1 MFRTYFASLFRLA
14 PVIILLLLI
23 VFAVCVILFAD
34 LLTINGVTPFQNLTV
49 RLLVGITPIVLF
61 FVFTFLRHVL
71 TRRAN
76 AKLINSMLANDELV
90 SMGGDMSADEV
101 ELIRERFE
109 SALKTLRDN
118 PVEGAGSKNYLFEL
132 PWYIII
138 GPPGTGKT
146 TILRNSGLDFPLAE
160 GGHEAI
166 QGVGGTRNCDWWI
179 SNEAVLIDTAG
190 RYTTQDVNQ
199 GIDSAAWSGF
209 LELLL
214 KHRQRRP
221 INGVLLAVSIE
232 EVALA
237 SEAER
242 KQQAE
247 ILRQRLRELH
257 RAFGLRLPV
266 YLMFTKC
273 DLIAG
278 FDEYFDTLREAE
290 RQQVWGVT
298 FPYDSQQ
305 VTVGPSFE
313 AGFVDLVA
321 RIERHLP
328 EKLAE
333 ERNNGRRCRIFG
345 FPHEFGSLGNVL
357 RDFVTD
363 VFRGTRYEAQPLLR
377 GVYFTSG
384 TQEGTPFDRLLGAM
398 GRSFSLAASQQPAL
412 SGQSKAY
419 FIKKLLTD
427 IVFPE
432 QNLVGKNRRLERR
445 LAAVYGGALAAL
457 MALVFGLIVYW
468 WAGYNH
474 AVSIA
479 ETTTKN
485 ADRVRLMKTEAD
497 RNRSLVNLLPTL
509 DAAEKMRDEISQ
521 ESNWLSSPFLF
532 GLNAQEVLYPPANRT
547 YDNLLSEY
555 LLPSIESKL
564 EAQIQLISTASTS
577 DNSLL
582 RDQLETYLMLTTGQN
597 YNASK
602 VRNALRAQNE
612 SAFVLNPEDRAQMQQ
627 HMNNLMQLLPI
638 QSALSPSELP
648 ILQQARNRIQNA
660 PQATDIYNRMVQDA
674 AQRYQLPPINIV
686 RTLGSTTLYVD
697 TANAGGRSI
706 IPGLYTKNGFYNFFL
721 ERLPEYIRDSMG
733 SDWVMGNSVNRTTYN
748 QVANK
753 IVKQYTDDYIKVWK
767 EGTAHIRVVDIGS
780 LGRAQTVLEQLSAP
794 SSPLTN
800 ILNILRDNTQLPLP
814 GDQPSQAGQA
824 GAAAANAAAGAAAG
838 AAGSAG
844 AQAAGPVSGLV
855 ASAQQASAK
864 AAVEAAFGDSPW
876 PGVAI
881 EDAFR
886 PMNNLVDPNSANSL
900 DKVQQLFGDLYGNIA
915 GINSAPD
922 PNKAAFDAV
931 KKRVQDPQSDS
942 FSALQAEAATKPEPV
957 RSLVLSI
964 VTNTRGLL
972 NKSAYV
978 FINRTWQN
986 EVVPSC
992 TSIMAQRYPFFQDSE
1007 DDIALQDFTDLL
1019 GPAGVVDKFF
1029 SDYVS
1034 PFVNVRGRQL
1044 VEIDNLG
1051 SNLGL
1056 SQEGLAQLATAQ
1068 TIRDAFFPKGASSP
1082 EAKFT
1087 IRPTLLDPG
1096 ALKSTLK
1103 IDDTTITYRHGPVRG
1118 TDFSWPSQA
1127 DGSSAQL
1134 SITLLDNSTS
1144 TEKTS
1149 GTWAIFRLLTKSGLS
1164 AVRGRDQF
1172 EFGITKDKVTANFA
1186 LNAGS
1191 ITNPFNLGLYT
1202 AFRCPP
1208 SL

>member
-1 MFRTYFASLFRLA
+1 MFRTYFASLLRPASL
-14 PVIILLLLI
+14 IILFFLILVSVVVLVWGGLLTVAGFTPFENTAPRVILAAVLLL
-23 VFAVCVILFAD
+23 
-34 LLTINGVTPFQNLTV
+34 G
-49 RLLVGITPIVLF
+49 F
-61 FVFTFLRHVL
+61 FLITFLRHLL

-109 SALKTLRDN
+109 SALTTLRDN
-118 PVEGAGSKNYLFEL
+118 PVEGSGSKNYLFEL

-179 SNEAVLIDTAG
+179 SNESVLIDTAG

-298 FPYDSQQ
+298 FPYDEKQ
-305 VTVGPSFE
+305 VTVGPAFE
-313 AGFVDLVA
+313 TGFVDLMA
-321 RIERHLP
+321 RLERHLP

-345 FPHEFGSLGNVL
+345 FPHEFGSLGTVL
-357 RDFVTD
+357 RDFLTD
-363 VFRGTRYEAQPLLR
+363 VFRPTRYEAQPLLR

-412 SGQSKAY
+412 SGQSKAF
-419 FIKKLLTD
+419 FIKNLLTD

-445 LAAVYGGALAAL
+445 LATLYGGALVGFGVFVAAL
-457 MALVFGLIVYW
+457 ILYWLAGFGQALDV
-468 WAGYNH
+468 
-474 AVSIA
+474 A
-479 ETTTKN
+479 EETVEY
-485 ADRVRLMKTEAD
+485 ADNVRILKTEAD
-497 RNRSLVNLLPTL
+497 RNRSLINLLPTL
-509 DAAEKMRDEISQ
+509 NAAENLVDEIKEDSG
-521 ESNWLSSPFLF
+521 WLTATPFSVE
-532 GLNAQEVLYPPANRT
+532 AQSVLLPPAERT
-547 YDNLLSEY
+547 YDNFLKDY
-555 LLPSIESKL
+555 LLPSVNSRL
-564 EAQIQLISTASTS
+564 EAQIQLVSTASNGDS
-577 DNSLL
+577 SLL
-582 RDQLETYLMLTTGQN
+582 RDQLETYLMMTTGQN
-597 YNASK
+597 YDASK

-612 SAFVLNPEDRAQMQQ
+612 AAFVLNPVDRAQMQT
-627 HMNNLMQLLPI
+627 HMDNLMQLLPI
-638 QSALSPSELP
+638 QGVASPSELP
-648 ILQQARNRIQNA
+648 ILQQARNRIQKA
-660 PQATDIYNRMVQDA
+660 PQATDIYNRMVRDA
-674 AQRYQLPPINIV
+674 AQRYRLPPINIV
-686 RTLGSTTLYVD
+686 RTLGSTSLYVD

-748 QVANK
+748 KVANQV
-753 IVKQYTDDYIKVWK
+753 VKQYTDDYIKAWK
-767 EGTAHIRVVDIGS
+767 EGTAHIRVVEIGS
-780 LGRAQTVLEQLSAP
+780 LGRAQTVLEELSAP
-794 SSPLTN
+794 DTPLTN

-814 GDQPSQAGQA
+814 GDQESQAGA
-824 GAAAANAAAGAAAG
+824 DAANAAAGAG
-838 AAGSAG
+838 G
-844 AQAAGPVSGLV
+844 AQAANPAGGLV
-855 ASAQQASAK
+855 ASAQEASAK

-886 PMNNLVDPNSANSL
+886 PLNGLVDPNSQNSL
-900 DKVQQLFGDLYGNIA
+900 DRVLQLFGDLYGNIA

-922 PNKAAFDAV
+922 PNKAAFDYV
-931 KKRVQDPQSDS
+931 KGRVQNPQSDS
-942 FSALQAEAATKPEPV
+942 FSSLQAEAATKPEPV

-964 VTNTRGLL
+964 VNNTRGLL

-978 FINRTWQN
+978 YINRTWQN
-986 EVVPSC
+986 EVLPSC
-992 TSIMAQRYPFFQDSE
+992 TSIMAGRYPFFQDSE
-1007 DDIALQDFTDLL
+1007 DDISLQDFTDLL
-1019 GPAGVVDKFF
+1019 GPAGVVDAFF
-1029 SDYVS
+1029 KDYIS

-1044 VEIDNLG
+1044 VEIDNQG

-1056 SQEGLAQLATAQ
+1056 AQEGLAQLATAQ

-1087 IRPTLLDPG
+1087 IRPSLLDPG

-1103 IDDTTITYRHGPVRG
+1103 IDDSDIIYRHGPVRG
-1118 TDFSWPSQA
+1118 TDFAWPSQA
-1127 DGSSAQL
+1127 DGSSAEL
-1134 SITLLDNSTS
+1134 SVTLLDNSS
-1144 TEKTS
+1144 NTEKKS
-1149 GTWAIFRLLTKSGLS
+1149 GTWAIFRLLTASGLS
-1164 AVRGRDQF
+1164 SVRGRDQF
-1172 EFGITKDKVTANFA
+1172 VFGIEKDKVKASFA

>member
-1 MFRTYFASLFRLA
+1 MFRTYFASLLRFA
-14 PVIILLLLI
+14 PLFILFVLI
-23 VFAVCVILFAD
+23 VFAILVVLFGSM
-34 LLTINGVTPFQNLTV
+34 LTINGVKPLDSLTV
-49 RLLVGITPIVLF
+49 QLLVGLTPIVLF
-61 FVFTFLRHVL
+61 FIFTFLRHVL

-118 PVEGAGSKNYLFEL
+118 PVEGSGSKNYLFEL

-179 SNEAVLIDTAG
+179 SNEAVMIDTAG

-199 GIDSAAWSGF
+199 GIDSAAWGGF

-242 KQQAE
+242 KRQAE

-305 VTVGPSFE
+305 VTVGPTFE

-457 MALVFGLIVYW
+457 IAFVVGLILYW
-468 WAGYNH
+468 SAGYSH
-474 AVSIA
+474 AIYVTEEA
-479 ETTTKN
+479 TKN
-485 ADRVRLMKTEAD
+485 ADRVRILKTEAD

-509 DAAEKMRDEISQ
+509 DAAETLRDDIRK
-521 ESNWLSSPFLF
+521 ESNWLSSPLLF
-532 GLNAQEVLYPPANRT
+532 GLDAQEVLYPPASQT
-547 YDNLLSEY
+547 YDNLLTEF
-555 LLPSIESKL
+555 LLPSLSSRL
-564 EAQIQLISTASTS
+564 EAQVQLLSTASNGDS
-577 DNSLL
+577 SLL
-582 RDQLETYLMLTTGQN
+582 REQLETYLMLTTGQN
-597 YNASK
+597 YDASK

-612 SAFVLNPEDRAQMQQ
+612 AAFVLNPEDRAQMQA
-627 HMNNLMQLLPI
+627 HMNNLMTLLPI
-638 QSALSPSELP
+638 QSAVSPSELP
-648 ILQQARNRIQNA
+648 ILQQARNRIQKA

-674 AQRYQLPPINIV
+674 AQRYRLPPINLV
-686 RTLGSTTLYVD
+686 RTLGSTSLYVD
-697 TANAGGRSI
+697 TATSGGRSI

-721 ERLPEYIRDSMG
+721 ARLPEYIRDSMG

-748 QVANK
+748 QVANQ

-780 LGRAQTVLEQLSAP
+780 LGRAQTVLEELSSP
-794 SSPLTN
+794 DTPLTN
-800 ILNILRDNTQLPLP
+800 ILNILSDNTQLPLP
-814 GDQPSQAGQA
+814 GDQPSQAG
-824 GAAAANAAAGAAAG
+824 AAANAAAGAAAG

-844 AQAAGPVSGLV
+844 AQAAGPVGGLV

-881 EDAFR
+881 GDAFK
-886 PMNNLVDPNSANSL
+886 PLTDLVDPNSANSL
-900 DKVQQLFGDLYGNIA
+900 DKVLQLFGDLYGNIA

-922 PNKAAFDAV
+922 PNKAAFDSV
-931 KKRVQDPQSDS
+931 KKRVENPQSDS
-942 FSALQAEAATKPEPV
+942 FSSLQAEAATKPEPV

-964 VTNTRGLL
+964 VNNTRGLL

-978 FINRTWQN
+978 YINRTWQN
-986 EVVPSC
+986 EVVPAC
-992 TSIMAQRYPFFQDSE
+992 TSIMAGRYPFFQDAE
-1007 DDIALQDFTDLL
+1007 DDITLQDFTDLL

-1029 SDYVS
+1029 TDYVS

-1044 VEIDNLG
+1044 VEIDNQG
-1051 SNLGL
+1051 ANLGL

-1087 IRPTLLDPG
+1087 IRPSLLDPG

-1118 TDFSWPSQA
+1118 TDFAWPSQA
-1127 DGSSAQL
+1127 DGSSAEL
-1134 SITLLDNSTS
+1134 SITLLDNSS
-1144 TEKTS
+1144 NTEKKS
-1149 GTWAIFRLLTKSGLS
+1149 GTWAIFRLLTASGLS
-1164 AVRGRDQF
+1164 SVRGRDQF
-1172 EFGITKDKVTANFA
+1172 DFGISKDKSRANFA

-1191 ITNPFNLGLYT
+1191 VTNPFNLGLYT

>member
-1 MFRTYFASLFRLA
+1 MLRTYFASLFRPA
-14 PVIILLLLI
+14 PIIILLFLI
-23 VFAVCVILFAD
+23 VIAIAVLLFSG
-34 LLTINGVTPFQNLTV
+34 LITIAGVTPFSNMAPRV
-49 RLLVGITPIVLF
+49 IVAVVLVLGF
-61 FVFTFLRHVL
+61 FVITFLRHVL

-109 SALKTLRDN
+109 DALKTLRDN
-118 PVEGAGSKNYLFEL
+118 PVEGSGKRNYLFEL

-179 SNEAVLIDTAG
+179 SNESVLIDTAG

-199 GIDSAAWSGF
+199 GIDSAAWGGF

-257 RAFGLRLPV
+257 RTFGMRLPV

-298 FPYDSQQ
+298 FPYDEQQ
-305 VTVGPSFE
+305 VTVGPAFE
-313 AGFVDLVA
+313 TGFVDLVA
-321 RIERHLP
+321 RLERHLP

-357 RDFVTD
+357 RDFLTD
-363 VFRGTRYEAQPLLR
+363 VFRPTRYEAQPLLR

-398 GRSFSLAASQQPAL
+398 GRSFSLAASQQPAM

-419 FIKKLLTD
+419 FIKNLLTD

-445 LAAVYGGALAAL
+445 LAAVYTGSIVALAL
-457 MALVFGLIVYW
+457 FIFLLVGYWLAGFGQAIDV
-468 WAGYNH
+468 AGE
-474 AVSIA
+474 AV
-479 ETTTKN
+479 EY
-485 ADRVRLMKTEAD
+485 ADNVRVLKTEAD
-497 RNRSLVNLLPTL
+497 RNRSLVSLLPTL
-509 DAAEKMRDEISQ
+509 NAAKDLVDEIQ
-521 ESNWLSSPFLF
+521 EDSGWLTETPFSVE
-532 GLNAQEVLYPPANRT
+532 AQSVLLPPAQRT
-547 YDNLLSEY
+547 YDNFLKEY
-555 LLPSIESKL
+555 LLPSVNARL
-564 EAQIQLISTASTS
+564 LAQLQLLSTASNGNS
-577 DNSLL
+577 SLL
-582 RDQLETYLMLTTGQN
+582 REQMEPYLMLATGQN
-597 YNASK
+597 YNAST
-602 VRNALRAQNE
+602 VQNTLRSVNE
-612 SAFVLNPEDRAQMQQ
+612 ATFVLDPQSRAEMQV
-627 HMNNLMQLLPI
+627 HMNNLMKLLPI
-638 QSALSPSELP
+638 RGTASASDLP
-648 ILQQARNRIQNA
+648 IVQQARSRLQKT
-660 PQATDIYNRMVQDA
+660 PQAQDIYARMVRDA

-748 QVANK
+748 QVANQ
-753 IVKQYTDDYIKVWK
+753 IVKQYTDDYIKAWQ
-767 EGTAHIRVVDIGS
+767 EGTAYIRVVDIGS
-780 LGRAQTVLEQLSAP
+780 LGRAQTVLERLSAP
-794 SSPLTN
+794 DSPLTN
-800 ILNILRDNTQLPLP
+800 ILNIVSDNTQLPLP
-814 GDQPSQAGQA
+814 GDQESQAGA
-824 GAAAANAAAGAAAG
+824 DAANAAAGAQGASPAG
-838 AAGSAG
+838 
-844 AQAAGPVSGLV
+844 GLV
-855 ASAQQASAK
+855 ASAQQASEK
-864 AAVEAAFGDSPW
+864 AAVDAAFGDSPW

-886 PMNNLVDPNSANSL
+886 PLNNLVDPNSQNSL
-900 DKVQQLFGDLYGNIA
+900 DRVLQLFGDLYGNIA
-915 GINSAPD
+915 GIVSAPD
-922 PNKAAFDAV
+922 PNKAAFDYV
-931 KKRVQDPQSDS
+931 KGRAQNPQSDS

-972 NKSAYV
+972 NQSAYV
-978 FINRTWQN
+978 YINRTWQN
-986 EVVPSC
+986 EVLPVC

-1007 DDIALQDFTDLL
+1007 DDISLQDFTDLL
-1019 GPAGVVDKFF
+1019 GPAGVVDSFF
-1029 SDYVS
+1029 TDYIS
-1034 PFVNVRGRQL
+1034 PFVNIRGRQL
-1044 VEIDNLG
+1044 VEIDNQG

-1056 SQEGLAQLATAQ
+1056 APDALAQLATAQ

-1087 IRPTLLDPG
+1087 IRPSLLDPG

-1103 IDDTTITYRHGPVRG
+1103 IDDETITYRHGPVRG

-1127 DGSSAQL
+1127 DGSSAEL
-1134 SITLLDNSTS
+1134 SVTLLDNSTS

-1172 EFGITKDKVTANFA
+1172 VFGISKDDVKARFA

>member
-14 PVIILLLLI
+14 PLFVLLVLILISVAVLL
-23 VFAVCVILFAD
+23 VGD
-34 LLTINGVTPFQNLTV
+34 LLTIAGVTPFEKLAPRV
-49 RLLVGITPIVLF
+49 IVAVVLILGF
-61 FVFTFLRHVL
+61 FVITFLRHLL

-109 SALKTLRDN
+109 SALTTLRDN
-118 PVEGAGSKNYLFEL
+118 PVEGAGSRNYLFEL

-179 SNEAVLIDTAG
+179 SNESVLIDTAG

-199 GIDSAAWSGF
+199 GIDSAAWNGF

-232 EVALA
+232 DVALA

-242 KQQAE
+242 KQQSE

-278 FDEYFDTLREAE
+278 FDEYFDTLREAD

-298 FPYDSQQ
+298 FPFDEQQ
-305 VTVGPSFE
+305 VTVGPAFE
-313 AGFVDLVA
+313 TGFVDLVA
-321 RIERHLP
+321 RLERHLP
-328 EKLAE
+328 EKLSE

-345 FPHEFGSLGNVL
+345 FPHEFGSLGSVL

-363 VFRGTRYEAQPLLR
+363 VFRPTRYEAQPLLR

-398 GRSFSLAASQQPAL
+398 GRSFSLAASQQPPL

-432 QNLVGKNRRLERR
+432 QNLIGKNRKLERR
-445 LAAVYGGALAAL
+445 LAAFYGGAIVAL
-457 MALVFGLIVYW
+457 GAFVVGLILYW
-468 WAGYNH
+468 SAGLSQAIN
-474 AVSIA
+474 VA
-479 ETTTKN
+479 EGATKN
-485 ADRVRLMKTEAD
+485 ADKVRILKAEAD
-497 RNRSLVNLLPTL
+497 QNRSLVNLLPTL
-509 DAAEKMRDEISQ
+509 DAAREMRDEIEQDSG
-521 ESNWLSSPFLF
+521 WLTSTPVSIE
-532 GLNAQEVLYPPANRT
+532 AQSVLYPAAERT
-547 YDNLLSEY
+547 YDNLLKEY
-555 LLPSIESKL
+555 LLPSISSRL
-564 EAQIQLISTASTS
+564 EAQIQLVSTAS
-577 DNSLL
+577 NGNNALL
-582 RDQLETYLMLTTGQN
+582 RDQLQTYLMLTTGEN
-597 YNASK
+597 YDASK
-602 VRNALRAQNE
+602 VRAALRAQNE
-612 SAFVLNPEDRAQMQQ
+612 ATFVLKPQDRAQMQV
-627 HMNNLMQLLPI
+627 HMDNLMKLLPI
-638 QSALSPSELP
+638 KAALSPSELP
-648 ILQQARNRIQNA
+648 ILQQARNRIQKA
-660 PQATDIYNRMVQDA
+660 PQTTDIYNRMVQDA

-686 RTLGSTTLYVD
+686 RTLGSTSLYVD
-697 TANAGGRSI
+697 TATAGGRSI

-721 ERLPEYIRDSMG
+721 ARLPEYIRDSMG
-733 SDWVMGNSVNRTTYN
+733 SDWVLGNSVNRTTYN

-753 IVKQYTDDYIKVWK
+753 IVKQYTDDYIKAWK
-767 EGTAHIRVVDIGS
+767 EGTAHIQVVEIGS
-780 LGRAQTVLEQLSAP
+780 LGRAQTVLEELSSP
-794 SSPLTN
+794 STPLTN
-800 ILNILRDNTQLPLP
+800 ILNILSENTQLPLP
-814 GDQPSQAGQA
+814 GDQPSQAG
-824 GAAAANAAAGAAAG
+824 AAANAAAGAAGA

-855 ASAQQASAK
+855 DSAKQASAK

-881 EDAFR
+881 GDAFK
-886 PMNNLVDPNSANSL
+886 PLTNLVDPNSTNSL
-900 DKVQQLFGDLYGNIA
+900 DKVLQLFGDLYGNIA

-922 PNKAAFDAV
+922 PSKAAFDSV
-931 KKRVQDPQSDS
+931 KKRIENPQSDS
-942 FSALQAEAATKPEPV
+942 FSSLQAEAATKPEPV

-964 VTNTRGLL
+964 VNNTRGLL

-978 FINRTWQN
+978 YINRTWQN

-992 TSIMAQRYPFFQDSE
+992 TSIMAGRYPFFQDAK
-1007 DDIALQDFTDLL
+1007 DDITLQDFTDLL

-1029 SDYVS
+1029 TDYVS

-1044 VEIDNLG
+1044 VEIDNQG
-1051 SNLGL
+1051 ANLGL

-1087 IRPTLLDPG
+1087 IRPSLLDPG

-1127 DGSSAQL
+1127 DGSSAEL
-1134 SITLLDNSTS
+1134 SITLLDNSS
-1144 TEKTS
+1144 NTEKKS
-1149 GTWAIFRLLTKSGLS
+1149 GTWAIFRLLTESRLS
-1164 AVRGRDQF
+1164 SVRGRDQF
-1172 EFGITKDKVTANFA
+1172 VFGISKDKSKANFA

-1191 ITNPFNLGLYT
+1191 VTNPFNLGLYT